1 MFLDSV
7 QLIDCLNSICS
18 GIFLSINTQRSHYFT
33 IFHNLHLKL
42 VKPVFSY
49 CSNYISRSF
58 NVRYQGHISAALVLG
73 GVDVTGPRLYSIYPH
88 GSTDSLPY
96 VTMGMYIHC
105 DRKMNKKHHCRQ
117 QTKFREGNVFTRVCL
132 FTGGGGLSSHNAVG
146 QADPTPPPC
155 HTVNRR
161 AEGIL
166 LECMLVNFSLSCQFC
181 NFDYFILTNVGNH
194 YLSLIFFQLRLWK
207 FSCHGGLRRWLQ
219 TRYDGLFKFLNL
231 ILTILTNC

>member
-1 MFLDSV
+1 MFSHVSV
-7 QLIDCLNSICS
+7 CS
-18 GIFLSINTQRSHYFT
+18 
-33 IFHNLHLKL
+33 
-42 VKPVFSY
+42 
-49 CSNYISRSF
+49 
-58 NVRYQGHISAALVLG
+58 QGVVA
-73 GVDVTGPRLYSIYPH
+73 Y
-88 GSTDSLPY
+88 LP
-96 VTMGMYIHC
+96 TMPWG
-105 DRKMNKKHHCRQ
+105 RQ
-117 QTKFREGNVFTRVCL
+117 IL
-132 FTGGGGLSSHNAVG
+132 
-146 QADPTPPPC
+146 PPPPPPC

-231 ILTILTNC
+231 ISIHSSSLSQRPVLSRKFQQKSRGDVHLHFKPVK